1 VVPFLRRF
9 QESHTLYQSTIARE
23 AVAEGVGLHTGVYGH
38 VRLVPA
44 PADTGIVFRRVDLD
58 NFAIEAHG
66 QNVARVSY
74 ATSLM
79 KQGVLLSTTEHLLA
93 AIYSC
98 GIDNIYI
105 DIDSIE
111 IPILDGSAEPFM
123 AMLEHAGMRRLR
135 RKRRYL
141 KVLRPLD
148 VVEGDRRIKI
158 SPADNFSV
166 SCYVDFPHPEVGQ
179 QQVEVAVSP
188 ETFRNFLARAR
199 TFCFERDIE
208 PLRAM
213 GLIRGGSLENAIV
226 LTDDGVMNGPLRF
239 KDEFGRH
246 KALDLIG
253 DLALVGLP
261 LLARVEAHKAGHSLH
276 TQLVSRLLADPS
288 LWMITTA
295 EFEARQL
302 ATGRNGL
309 HEAGAALPVDVNVSS
324 AAD

>member
-1 VVPFLRRF
+1 LF
-9 QESHTLYQSTIARE
+9 QSTIARE
-23 AVAEGVGLHTGVYGH
+23 SSAEGVGLHTGVHGH
-38 VRLVPA
+38 IRLLPA

-58 NFAIEAHG
+58 NFTIEAQG

-123 AMLEHAGMRRLR
+123 AMLEHSGMRRLR

-141 KVLRPLD
+141 KLLQPLE
-148 VVEGDRRIKI
+148 VVEGDRRIGI
-158 SPADNFSV
+158 YPDEHFHV
-166 SCYVDFPHPEVGQ
+166 CCYVDFPHPEVGQ
-179 QQVEVAVSP
+179 QQVELTVNPDS
-188 ETFRNFLARAR
+188 FRNFLARAR
-199 TFCFERDIE
+199 TFCFERDIA

-213 GLIRGGSLENAIV
+213 GLIRGGSLDNAIV
-226 LTDDGVMNGPLRF
+226 LTDEGVMNGPLRF

-288 LWMITTA
+288 RWTITT
-295 EFEARQL
+295 EAVNTEPHGSTPDRSLQHG
-302 ATGRNGL
+302 ATQIAQP
-309 HEAGAALPVDVNVSS
+309 ETSVAMDVNAS